1 MNTNIFSALFW
12 TLIPDRWI
20 IGMACLGR
28 LGFWGKG
35 PGTNGSVA
43 GVLFYMAFLHN
54 APFWVQ
60 LVICAVLVA
69 LALPICEQ
77 AEIRLRKRD
86 PGEVIIDE
94 FVAQPLVF
102 LAWPGAIVGTGWEIA
117 YLVAGFALF
126 RLFDIAKP
134 FGIKRLQSLPG
145 GQGVLVDDLA
155 AAGAAWLVLQVG
167 TQLLLHFSIL

>member
-1 MNTNIFSALFW
+1 MNKNIFSMLFW

-28 LGFWGKG
+28 VGFWGKG

-43 GVLFYMAFLHN
+43 GVLFYMAFLHT
-54 APFWVQ
+54 APFWAQ
-60 LVICAVLVA
+60 LLICAILVA
-69 LALPICEQ
+69 VALPICEQ

-102 LAWPGAIVGTGWEIA
+102 LGWPVALSGTPWAFA
-117 YLVAGFALF
+117 YLLAGFALF

-155 AAGAAWLVLQVG
+155 AAGAAWVVLQVG
-167 TQLLLHFSIL
+167 FQLLFYYSVI